1 MRENLQA
8 KRNLEAMKTEGSKS
22 RDHRGL
28 CWGRPSKMMDDKQ
41 RDQCAEVQEM
51 KEEEGKTKVMM
62 GLKSPGPCYTETHY
76 FAYYLK
82 KLIGKK

>member
-1 MRENLQA
+1 
-8 KRNLEAMKTEGSKS
+8 
-22 RDHRGL
+22 
-28 CWGRPSKMMDDKQ
+28 MMEEKQ

-62 GLKSPGPCYTETHY
+62 GLKSPGHCYTETHY

-82 KLIGKK
+82 NYLGKIVT